1 MPSQESV
8 KGYLFPIAIGLL
20 AGSGVTAAMMLLTA
34 LAAVKLQLAL
44 SGYPAMVWI
53 PVCFGGLAA
62 GGFGSGFAGE
72 RKGLCGIAAAFF
84 AVGDI
89 ACAAA
94 KSRLGRAA
102 AGCVLLL
109 TGAAGAGMV
118 CGRRTKF
125 KPGKARPRV
134 KPRRSR
140 CKSLFC
146 LLTVEQGIDPN
157 T

>member
-72 RKGLCGIAAAFF
+72 RKGLCGIAAAFLLWGISL
-84 AVGDI
+84 ALLQSPGWGELL
-89 ACAAA
+89 
-94 KSRLGRAA
+94 RG
-102 AGCVLLL
+102 GVLLL

-134 KPRRSR
+134 KPRRR
-140 CKSLFC
+140 PL
-146 LLTVEQGIDPN
+146 
-157 T
+157 